1 VERKEKQQFKKR
13 LVELREELS
22 HEIRQRG
29 GDNLKQ
35 SQREA
40 SGDLSAY
47 TLHMAD
53 VASDSYDRE
62 LTWDRASAG
71 QQVLFFIDEALKKI
85 AEGTYGLCEDCGKR
99 ITKERLK
106 AIPYVRSCR
115 GCTQKKER
123 TR

>member
-1 VERKEKQQFKKR
+1 VDKKEKQQYKKR
-13 LVELREELS
+13 LIDLREELS
-22 HEIRQRG
+22 HEIRQVG
-29 GDNLKQ
+29 GDNIKQ

-71 QQVLFFIDEALKKI
+71 QQVLFYIDEALKKI
-85 AEGTYGLCEDCGKR
+85 DEGTYGLCDDCGKR

-106 AIPYVRSCR
+106 AIPYVRLCR
-115 GCTQKKER
+115 DCKQKNER
-123 TR
+123 PR